1 MKKIILFC
9 LAALLLLAGCSMN
22 TAPTTGELCI
32 TINNGRSRSV
42 TEGEY
47 ISSNVAYYRVSVF
60 DSTGYYVDD
69 LIPVAGEREI
79 KKSYLLRSGNN
90 WVNIY
95 ALNSDRVVLAQKDT
109 LSYDVTPG
117 TTHTADVTFTD
128 SDLHGNLVIDIQ
140 NMDTTGDLY
149 AKVFKISDDP
159 NKVSD
164 SDETINITSYGHA
177 NNSGQEYIQLS
188 VLKEHE
194 TFYLS
199 GGYYSVRI
207 YNKVND
213 EYQFLN
219 NLPVKIVQGNSYVSG
234 YYKDGKL
241 TFRPY
246 LELSPLTSV
255 ESESDIYLRISNRA
269 DIESCTLYYSDS
281 SSVDIK
287 SIEGD
292 ISYYGNSTSVRFK
305 NFDLHNSEAISK
317 KLWIEYTVK
326 GDKEVKYFYDFGNVT
341 VNPCSPLEIS
351 YYENGYGVDK
361 TTFAYDTEITLS
373 VYKQGSVSIG
383 DNYEVK
389 WFISGTEYAPSVHDN
404 SLKIKTINF
413 ESKTYDVVAEVR
425 NKNTGVIKKATS
437 SFTIDSSLTIPT
449 RLELYT
455 SGYNSTDYSLLL
467 LSSQPV
473 NVYLCDENGYKV
485 QKLAEELKKNEE
497 KFIGIPS
504 AYQYGCSYTIA
515 AIPVDKDNDN
525 VMNARDY
532 VVKSFPEISFD
543 SLIDISLSS
552 PSFGVFTAED
562 KPCII
567 VSGLN
572 HFVDKFIQVTL
583 NDVPFGNQSSIT
595 TGDSSRSYGII
606 NSSRGTNNARVQVKI
621 LDSNGNYNATRTYYY
636 QYLYEAD
643 GLAGIQVDKVY
654 QAYVMDS
661 VNVGGENNSMDCFI
675 AEYRT
680 LMLKEDKTTDSDGTY
695 YLLTAH
701 VDDGMMS
708 SMIIG
713 SGSYKENDDHTI
725 NLACTKYTSAGP
737 EAVEGGITAKI
748 VSKNNSEKIVIDDVE
763 YDLLNKTNRIPNPNN
778 QLEGAWKLR
787 TIAPT
792 ADLLNKVV
800 SKYLAGMLPPGVDL
814 LKFNEG
820 EGIAVDVNVSIADGQ
835 FSAAVLVDA
844 DASALNN
851 SVSLAEDFVP
861 YAILSGELVGK
872 GNNIVEVAGFSV
884 PVALSTTTDGSVL
897 NILYYF
903 DKDHPVVISL
913 ERTYDFNVPSVQ
925 NGPFFTENKVVT
937 MSSLLDMAKNLVGV
951 SDIVNEMIESFNMPS
966 IFFDSTEDKISL
978 SGYWTTESDIPEL
991 NEGSFSFLFGMSF
1004 FGNGDN
1010 YIIVHNNFKNDQPYY
1025 DGAENIYISETFG
1038 NKYESKSGNLTINE
1052 ILSVSEE
1059 CVVLDVEYG
1068 MDNTTIIRSGTLT
1081 LTKQGDGMVNTMEH
1095 FVKNNVPLYALLTF
1109 NTDGE
1114 IKCWLKAENVAEIDM
1129 VIGHY
1134 SLQNDKIVI
1143 EVDTDT
1149 LTAAGV
1155 DLGELKARA
1164 GMVLTFANDE
1174 IMLFEKFD
1182 ETGRPIN
1189 FGLKL
1194 TDVE

>member
-47 ISSNVAYYRVSVF
+47 ISSNVAYYRVSIS
-60 DSTGYYVDD
+60 DGSGCYIDD
-69 LIPVAGEREI
+69 LFEVTGAIEI

-95 ALNSDRVVLAQKDT
+95 ALNSDRVVLAQSDT
-109 LSYDVTPG
+109 KSYDVKPG
-117 TTHTADVTFTD
+117 TVHTANVTFTD

-140 NMDTTGDLY
+140 NMDATGELY

-159 NKVSD
+159 DKVSD
-164 SDETINITSYGHA
+164 EDVTKKIASDVHV
-177 NNSGQEYIQLS
+177 NNNGQVYIPLS
-188 VLKEHE
+188 SRYSSPYRLD
-194 TFYLS
+194 

-207 YNKVND
+207 YNKDGDIYN
-213 EYQFLN
+213 YLN
-219 NLPVKIVQGNSYVSG
+219 NLPVKIVHDNSYVSG
-234 YYKDGKL
+234 YYKDGEL

-255 ESESDIYLRISNRA
+255 ESESDIYLWISNRA
-269 DIESCTLYYSDS
+269 DIKSCTLYYTDS
-281 SSVDIK
+281 SLAEIK

-292 ISYYGNSTSVRFK
+292 KSFYGNSTSIRFEDFSLNK
-305 NFDLHNSEAISK
+305 IVKPSEK
-317 KLWIEYTVK
+317 MWIEYYIND
-326 GDKEVKYFYDFGNVT
+326 DKDMYYYDFGNVT
-341 VNPCSPLEIS
+341 VNPCSPLTIS
-351 YYENGYGVDK
+351 YYENGNGVDK
-361 TTFAYDTEITLS
+361 TTFASDTEITLS
-373 VYKQGSVSIG
+373 VYKQGSDSIG

-404 SLKIKTINF
+404 SLKIKTIDF
-413 ESKTYDVVAEVR
+413 ESNTYDVVAEVR
-425 NKNTGVIKKATS
+425 NKSTGVIKKATS
-437 SFTIDSSLTIPT
+437 SFTIDSTLAIPT
-449 RLELYT
+449 RIELKS
-455 SGYNSTDYSLLL
+455 SGPYSNDYSLML
-467 LSSQPV
+467 LSSQTV

-532 VVKSFPEISFD
+532 VVKSFPGISFD

-572 HFVDKFIQVTL
+572 HFVDKFIQVAL

-595 TGDSSRSYGII
+595 TGDSSRSYGIN

-621 LDSNGNYNATRTYYY
+621 LDSNGNNATRTYYY

-713 SGSYKENDDHTI
+713 SGSYKENEDHTI
-725 NLACTKYTSAGP
+725 NLACTEYTPAGP
-737 EAVEGGITAKI
+737 EDVEGGITAKI
-748 VSKNNSEKIVIDDVE
+748 VRENNSEKIVIDDVE
-763 YDLLNKTNRIPNPNN
+763 YELLNKTNRIPNPNN

-800 SKYLAGMLPPGVDL
+800 SKYLTGMLPPGVDL

-913 ERTYDFNVPSVQ
+913 ERTYDFDVPSVQ

-937 MSSLLDMAKNLVGV
+937 MSSLLDMAKNLVGG

-1025 DGAENIYISETFG
+1025 DGAEKIYISETFG

-1194 TDVE
+1194 TDAE